1 MLLKYRNNFLIF
13 MIMRNLKEALVS
25 MGYRKLESN
34 KSLWMKPFGFSVIAI
49 KIENNIVTM
58 KILFNSKNETEVW
71 SGWEFNIKNDTDI
84 LKELK
89 LGECEL
95 MRDFYPF
102 SSSPNSKF
110 DFLTKLDQANLISGC
125 I

>member
-1 MLLKYRNNFLIF
+1 MMNNL
-13 MIMRNLKEALVS
+13 NKALVS
-25 MGYRKLESN
+25 MGYRKLEPN
-34 KSLWMKPFGFSVIAI
+34 KSFWMKPFGYSVIAI

-71 SGWEFNIKNDTDI
+71 SKWEFNIENDTDI

-89 LGECEL
+89 YGECEL
-95 MRDFYPF
+95 MKNFYPF
-102 SSSPNSKF
+102 SSSPDSKF
-110 DFLTKLDQANLISGC
+110 DFLTRLDQANLISGC

>member
-1 MLLKYRNNFLIF
+1 MGK
-13 MIMRNLKEALVS
+13 LKEALVS
-25 MGYRKLESN
+25 MGYRKVESN

-58 KILFNSKNETEVW
+58 KILFNSKNKTEVW
-71 SGWEFNIKNDTDI
+71 SGWEFNIENDTDI

-89 LGECEL
+89 WGECEL
-95 MRDFYPF
+95 MKDFYSF
-102 SSSPNSKF
+102 SSSPDSKF
-110 DFLTKLDQANLISGC
+110 DFLTRLDQANLISGC

>member
-1 MLLKYRNNFLIF
+1 MGK
-13 MIMRNLKEALVS
+13 LKEALVS
-25 MGYRKLESN
+25 MGYRKVEPN
-34 KSLWMKPFGFSVIAI
+34 KPLWMKPVGFSTIAI
-49 KIENNIVTM
+49 YVENNIVTM
-58 KILFNSKNETEVW
+58 KLLCTYDETEVW
-71 SGWEFNIKNDTDI
+71 SGCNFGIENDTDI
-84 LKELK
+84 VKKLKN
-89 LGECEL
+89 GECEL

>member
-1 MLLKYRNNFLIF
+1 
-13 MIMRNLKEALVS
+13 MIMGKLKEALVS
-25 MGYRKLESN
+25 MGYRKVEPN

-49 KIENNIVTM
+49 KAESNIVTM
-58 KILFNSKNETEVW
+58 KILFNRLSNDEIEVW
-71 SGWEFNIKNDTDI
+71 SKWEFNIKNDTDI

-102 SSSPNSKF
+102 SSSSNSKF
-110 DFLTKLDQANLISGC
+110 DFLTRLDQANLISGC

>member
-1 MLLKYRNNFLIF
+1 
-13 MIMRNLKEALVS
+13 MIMGNLKNALVS
-25 MGYRKLESN
+25 MGYRKVESN

-49 KIENNIVTM
+49 NVENNIVTM
-58 KILFNSKNETEVW
+58 KILFNSKNEIEVW
-71 SGWEFNIKNDTDI
+71 SKWEFNIKNDTDI

>member
-1 MLLKYRNNFLIF
+1 
-13 MIMRNLKEALVS
+13 MIMEKLKEALVS
-25 MGYRKLESN
+25 MGYRKVESN

-49 KIENNIVTM
+49 NVENNIVTM
-58 KILFNSKNETEVW
+58 KILFNSKNEIEVW
-71 SGWEFNIKNDTDI
+71 SKWEFNIKNDTDI

>member
-1 MLLKYRNNFLIF
+1 MG
-13 MIMRNLKEALVS
+13 NLKEALVS
-25 MGYRKLESN
+25 MGYRKVESN

-49 KIENNIVTM
+49 NVENNIVTM

-71 SGWEFNIKNDTDI
+71 SKWEFNIKNDTDI

-102 SSSPNSKF
+102 SSSPDSKF
-110 DFLTKLDQANLISGC
+110 DFLTRLDQANLISGC

>member
-1 MLLKYRNNFLIF
+1 
-13 MIMRNLKEALVS
+13 MIMMNNLNKALIS
-25 MGYRKLESN
+25 MGYRKAEPN

-49 KIENNIVTM
+49 KVENNIVTM

-71 SGWEFNIKNDTDI
+71 SGWEFNIENDTDI

-89 LGECEL
+89 YGECEL
-95 MRDFYPF
+95 MKDFYPF
-102 SSSPNSKF
+102 SSSPDSKF
-110 DFLTKLDQANLISGC
+110 DFLTKLDQANLISGG

>member
-1 MLLKYRNNFLIF
+1 
-13 MIMRNLKEALVS
+13 MIMGKLKEALVS
-25 MGYRKLESN
+25 MGYRKVEPN
-34 KSLWMKPFGFSVIAI
+34 KPLWMKPFGFSVIAI
-49 KIENNIVTM
+49 KAESNIVTM
-58 KILFNSKNETEVW
+58 KILFNRLTNDEIEVW
-71 SGWEFNIKNDTDI
+71 SKWEFNIKNDTDI

-102 SSSPNSKF
+102 SGSPNSKF
-110 DFLTKLDQANLISGC
+110 DFLTKLDQANLISCC

>member
-1 MLLKYRNNFLIF
+1 MGK
-13 MIMRNLKEALVS
+13 LKEALVS
-25 MGYRKLESN
+25 MGYRKVERN
-34 KSLWMKPFGFSVIAI
+34 KPLWMKPVGFSTIAI
-49 KIENNIVTM
+49 YVENNIVTM
-58 KILFNSKNETEVW
+58 KLLCTYDETEVW
-71 SGWEFNIKNDTDI
+71 SGCNFDIENDTDI
-84 LKELK
+84 VKKLKN
-89 LGECEL
+89 GECEL

>member
-1 MLLKYRNNFLIF
+1 MG
-13 MIMRNLKEALVS
+13 NLKKALVS
-25 MGYRKLESN
+25 MGYRKVESN

-49 KIENNIVTM
+49 NVENNIVTM
-58 KILFNSKNETEVW
+58 KILFNSKNEIEVW
-71 SGWEFNIKNDTDI
+71 TKWEFNIKNDTDI

>member
-1 MLLKYRNNFLIF
+1 

-25 MGYRKLESN
+25 MGYRKLEPN
-34 KSLWMKPFGFSVIAI
+34 KLLWMKPFGFSVIAI

-58 KILFNSKNETEVW
+58 KILFNGKNKTEVW
-71 SGWEFNIKNDTDI
+71 SGWEFNIENDTDI
-84 LKELK
+84 LNGLK
-89 LGECEL
+89 FGECEL
-95 MRDFYPF
+95 MKDFYPF
-102 SSSPNSKF
+102 SSSPDSKF

>member
-1 MLLKYRNNFLIF
+1 
-13 MIMRNLKEALVS
+13 MRKLKEALVS
-25 MGYRKLESN
+25 MGYRKVESN

-58 KILFNSKNETEVW
+58 KILFNGKNKTEIW
-71 SGWEFNIKNDTDI
+71 SGWEFNIENDTDI

-89 LGECEL
+89 WGECEL
-95 MRDFYPF
+95 MKDFYPF
-102 SSSPNSKF
+102 SSSPDSKF
-110 DFLTKLDQANLISGC
+110 DFLTRLDQANLISGC

>member
-1 MLLKYRNNFLIF
+1 MIIMNNL
-13 MIMRNLKEALVS
+13 NKALVS
-25 MGYRKLESN
+25 MGYRKVESN

-49 KIENNIVTM
+49 KAESNIVTM
-58 KILFNSKNETEVW
+58 KILFNHKNETEVW
-71 SGWEFNIKNDTDI
+71 SKWEFNIKNDTDI

-102 SSSPNSKF
+102 SSSSDSKF

>member
-1 MLLKYRNNFLIF
+1 MMNNL
-13 MIMRNLKEALVS
+13 NKALVS
-25 MGYRKLESN
+25 MGYRKLEPN

-58 KILFNSKNETEVW
+58 KILFNGKNKTEVW
-71 SGWEFNIKNDTDI
+71 SGWEFNIENDTDI
-84 LKELK
+84 LNGLKFGEGELRK
-89 LGECEL
+89 
-95 MRDFYPF
+95 DFYPF
-102 SSSPNSKF
+102 SSSPDSKF

>member
-1 MLLKYRNNFLIF
+1 
-13 MIMRNLKEALVS
+13 MIMMNNLNKALVS
-25 MGYRKLESN
+25 MGYRKLEPN

-58 KILFNSKNETEVW
+58 KILFNGKNKTEVW
-71 SGWEFNIKNDTDI
+71 SGWEFNIENDTDI

-89 LGECEL
+89 WGECEL
-95 MRDFYPF
+95 MKDFYQF
-102 SSSPNSKF
+102 SSSPDSKF
-110 DFLTKLDQANLISGC
+110 DFLTRLDQANLISGC

>member
-1 MLLKYRNNFLIF
+1 
-13 MIMRNLKEALVS
+13 MIMGNLKNALVS
-25 MGYRKLESN
+25 MGYRKVESN

-49 KIENNIVTM
+49 KAESNIVTM
-58 KILFNSKNETEVW
+58 KILFNSKNEIEVW
-71 SGWEFNIKNDTDI
+71 SKWECNIKNDTDI

-102 SSSPNSKF
+102 SSSPNSNF

>member
-1 MLLKYRNNFLIF
+1 MGK
-13 MIMRNLKEALVS
+13 LKEALVS
-25 MGYRKLESN
+25 MGYRKVEPN

-49 KIENNIVTM
+49 NIENNIVIM
-58 KILFNSKNETEVW
+58 KILFNSLNNDEIEVW
-71 SGWEFNIKNDTDI
+71 SKWEFNIKNDIDI

-102 SSSPNSKF
+102 SNSPNSKF

>member
-1 MLLKYRNNFLIF
+1 MNNL
-13 MIMRNLKEALVS
+13 NKALVS
-25 MGYRKLESN
+25 MGYRKLEPN

-58 KILFNSKNETEVW
+58 KILFNGKNKTEVW
-71 SGWEFNIKNDTDI
+71 SGWEFNIENDTDI
-84 LKELK
+84 LNGLK
-89 LGECEL
+89 YGECEL
-95 MRDFYPF
+95 MKDFYPF
-102 SSSPNSKF
+102 SSSSDSKF

>member
-1 MLLKYRNNFLIF
+1 
-13 MIMRNLKEALVS
+13 MIMGKLKEALVS
-25 MGYRKLESN
+25 MGYRKVESN

-49 KIENNIVTM
+49 NIENNIVTM
-58 KILFNSKNETEVW
+58 KILFNSKNEIEVW
-71 SGWEFNIKNDTDI
+71 SKWEFNIKNDTDI

-102 SSSPNSKF
+102 SSSPDSKF
-110 DFLTKLDQANLISGC
+110 DFLTRLDQANLISGC

>member
-1 MLLKYRNNFLIF
+1 
-13 MIMRNLKEALVS
+13 MIMGKLKEALIS
-25 MGYRKLESN
+25 MGYRKMEPN
-34 KSLWMKPFGFSVIAI
+34 NPLWMKPIGFSAISI

>member
-1 MLLKYRNNFLIF
+1 MNNL
-13 MIMRNLKEALVS
+13 NKALVS
-25 MGYRKLESN
+25 MGYRKVESN

-49 KIENNIVTM
+49 NIENNIVTM
-58 KILFNSKNETEVW
+58 KILFNSKNEIEVW
-71 SGWEFNIKNDTDI
+71 SKWEFNIKNDTDI

-102 SSSPNSKF
+102 SSSTNSKF

>member
-1 MLLKYRNNFLIF
+1 
-13 MIMRNLKEALVS
+13 MIMMNNLNKALVS
-25 MGYRKLESN
+25 MGYRKVESN
-34 KSLWMKPFGFSVIAI
+34 NSLWMKPFGFSVIAI
-49 KIENNIVTM
+49 NVENNIVTM
-58 KILFNSKNETEVW
+58 KILFNSKNEIEVW
-71 SGWEFNIKNDTDI
+71 SKWEFNIKNDTDI

>member
-1 MLLKYRNNFLIF
+1 
-13 MIMRNLKEALVS
+13 MIMGNLKNALVS
-25 MGYRKLESN
+25 MGYRKVESN

-49 KIENNIVTM
+49 NVENNIVTM
-58 KILFNSKNETEVW
+58 KILFNSKNEIEVW
-71 SGWEFNIKNDTDI
+71 SKWEFNIKNDTDI

-102 SSSPNSKF
+102 SSSPNSNF

>member
-1 MLLKYRNNFLIF
+1 MMNNL
-13 MIMRNLKEALVS
+13 NKALVS
-25 MGYRKLESN
+25 MGYRKLEPN
-34 KSLWMKPFGFSVIAI
+34 KSLWMKPFGFSTIAI
-49 KIENNIVTM
+49 NVENNIVTM

-71 SGWEFNIKNDTDI
+71 SKWEFNIKNDTDI

-110 DFLTKLDQANLISGC
+110 DFLTKLDQANLILGG

>member
-1 MLLKYRNNFLIF
+1 
-13 MIMRNLKEALVS
+13 MIMMNNLNKALVS
-25 MGYRKLESN
+25 MGYRKLEPN
-34 KSLWMKPFGFSVIAI
+34 KSLWMKPFGFSTIAI
-49 KIENNIVTM
+49 NVENNIVTM

-71 SGWEFNIKNDTDI
+71 SGWEFNIENDTDI

-102 SSSPNSKF
+102 SSSPDSKF

>member
-1 MLLKYRNNFLIF
+1 
-13 MIMRNLKEALVS
+13 MRNLKEALVS
-25 MGYRKLESN
+25 MGYRKVERN
-34 KSLWMKPFGFSVIAI
+34 KPLWMKPFGFSVIAI

-58 KILFNSKNETEVW
+58 KILFNSKNKTEVW

>member
-1 MLLKYRNNFLIF
+1 MMNNL
-13 MIMRNLKEALVS
+13 NKALVS
-25 MGYRKLESN
+25 MGYRKLEPN

-49 KIENNIVTM
+49 KVENNIVTM

-71 SGWEFNIKNDTDI
+71 SGWEFNIENDTDI

-89 LGECEL
+89 WGECEL
-95 MRDFYPF
+95 MKDFYPF
-102 SSSPNSKF
+102 SSSPDSKF
-110 DFLTKLDQANLISGC
+110 DFLTRLDQANLILGG